1 MAAISNRNISNP
13 LLLPEI
19 VASVIDNVHLVPDIL
34 NCACVNRMWSV
45 TALKKLYKGSLN
57 DMQLRT
63 PDIGSLNCLFVASR
77 ERFARNI
84 SFVKHLLLSTDVIA
98 FDQNGRPTT
107 TCYEKCRA
115 LRQRKYAKLLL
126 QPQESGLTSLVIPF
140 EIANQD
146 WSIISDLL
154 LTPTIEFLAINR
166 YYCGLVMDSPG
177 YLQEPITPADKF
189 SNLKAL
195 TVYNQDVGPEI
206 YELCQLLQCCNL
218 QFFHL
223 EESAHSRVGR
233 VTRSDLIEVLLC
245 LRRHQNLETLALI
258 IPYCSPPLEST
269 SEEEQGNPWPRLKA
283 LYLAKLPQE
292 WLGLLSTFDDLQ
304 ILWLQDLG
312 TRFFGTRFPT
322 MNQNVL
328 ENIAKCR
335 SLRVI
340 DLDFRDLDNVEALL
354 DIARGCPLL
363 QKFCVKA
370 MHLSGEHCLGEDLF
384 FDLLRALPQVEF
396 LALDAKFEMDD
407 TKLQDLARHCPRL
420 VVLDLRYTQLHL
432 SLATMIDLD
441 PLWQLE
447 SMTFAQ
453 IYFKD
458 PPRLKSDAIQSIATE
473 WRRIFPRLQYVRCHS
488 DPPYRMEDDWGEE
501 SETDNGSMSSDDD
514 TSLSDF
520 EANSDGHQSNQYA
533 LRRKLWKALGYG
545 KDSDIYY
552 KIVYMWQTN
561 LEIKTIG
568 WPVVPLAAFFDPDAH
583 STTAKCGQ

>member
-1 MAAISNRNISNP
+1 MMAAIHRRNMPNP

-45 TALKKLYKGSLN
+45 AALKKLYKGSLN
-57 DMQLRT
+57 DMQFRT

-77 ERFARNI
+77 ERFARNM
-84 SFVKHLLLSTDVIA
+84 SFAKHLLLSTDAIA
-98 FDQNGRPTT
+98 FDPTGRTVT

-115 LRQRKYAKLLL
+115 LRHRKYANLLL
-126 QPQESGLTSLVIPF
+126 QPQGSGLTSLVIPL
-140 EIANQD
+140 EIKNQD

-206 YELCQLLQCCNL
+206 YELCQLLQRCNL

-223 EESAHSRVGR
+223 EETAHSRVGR
-233 VTRSDLIEVLLC
+233 LTRSDLTEVLLC
-245 LRRHQNLETLALI
+245 LRRHQNLETLALF

-269 SEEEQGNPWPRLKA
+269 SEEDQGNPWPRLKA
-283 LYLAKLPQE
+283 LYLAKRPQE
-292 WLGLLSTFDDLQ
+292 WLGLLSTFDELQ
-304 ILWLQDLG
+304 ILCLQDLG
-312 TRFFGTRFPT
+312 TGLPT
-322 MNQNVL
+322 MDQNVL

-335 SLRVI
+335 SLRFI
-340 DLDFRDLDNVEALL
+340 DLDFRDLDNVEALF

-363 QKFCVKA
+363 QKFRVKA
-370 MHLSGEHCLGEDLF
+370 VHLSGEHCLGEDQF
-384 FDLLRALPQVEF
+384 FELLSALPRLEF

-407 TKLQDLARHCPRL
+407 AKLQDLARHCPRL
-420 VVLDLRYTQLHL
+420 VVLDLPYTRLHL
-432 SLATMIDLD
+432 SLTTMINLD

-447 SMTFAQ
+447 TMTFAQ
-453 IYFKD
+453 IYFKY
-458 PPRLKSDAIQSIATE
+458 PPRSKSDAIQSIAPE
-473 WRRIFPRLQYVRCHS
+473 WRRIFPRLRYVRCHS
-488 DPPYRMEDDWGEE
+488 DPPYRMEDDWSEE
-501 SETDNGSMSSDDD
+501 SEADNGSMSADDD
-514 TSLSDF
+514 SSLSDF
-520 EANSDGHQSNQYA
+520 VADSDGNHSEQYA
-533 LRRKLWKALGYG
+533 LRRKLWKVLGYG
-545 KDSDIYY
+545 KDLDIHH
-552 KIVYMWQTN
+552 KILYMWQTN

-568 WPVVPLAAFFDPDAH
+568 WPVVPLAAFFHPDAH
-583 STTAKCGQ
+583 STTAKCGP